1 MDATSSKA
9 PRAAV
14 ALVALVLAA
23 CGGSGGGVA
32 PTTYTVGGT
41 VTGWSGSGLVL
52 RDNGDDD
59 FKITANGAFT
69 FATRLTSGTAYAA
82 SVATQPTSP
91 IQRCRISNGSGTVSA
106 GNITSISVTC
116 KTPVLTVVAG
126 SFTGPGSVDGTGAEA
141 RFNDATGIAGWHRVD
156 FRGHG
161 RNIREC

>member
-41 VTGWSGSGLVL
+41 VNGLSGSGLVL

-82 SVATQPTSP
+82 PVSTD
-91 IQRCRISNGSGTVSA
+91 SA
-106 GNITSISVTC
+106 GNVYVADTFNATIRKITPDGMVS
-116 KTPVLTVVAG
+116 TVVGVPNQAG
-126 SFTGPGSVDGTGAEA
+126 FAAGVLPGLIGYPLGIVIVGSSLYITLY
-141 RFNDATGIAGWHRVD
+141 NGIAVVQD
-156 FRGHG
+156 VP
-161 RNIREC
+161 

>member
-9 PRAAV
+9 SRAAV

-41 VTGWSGSGLVL
+41 VTGLSGSGLVL

-91 IQRCRISNGSGTVSA
+91 IQTCRISNGSGTVSA
-106 GNITSISVTC
+106 GNITSISVT
-116 KTPVLTVVAG
+116 
-126 SFTGPGSVDGTGAEA
+126 
-141 RFNDATGIAGWHRVD
+141 
-156 FRGHG
+156 
-161 RNIREC
+161 